1 MPMTPGDALMLAI
14 QVAIFA
20 SGIALLSHGFF
31 AVLQRWVGKEFGL
44 RSHVPGILGIALMLF
59 AVVSA
64 ASLGWAYALATVL
77 AGFGVA
83 YLYVYILRWRV
94 EAGLVGPVL
103 AVLSMVLPL
112 ADR

>member
-1 MPMTPGDALMLAI
+1 MAMTLGDALMLAV

-31 AVLQRWVGKEFGL
+31 AAHQRWVGSRFGYW
-44 RSHVPGILGIALMLF
+44 SHVPGIIGIALLLF

-64 ASLGWAYALATVL
+64 SAHGWAYAVATVL

-103 AVLSMVLPL
+103 AVLSMFLPL

>member
-1 MPMTPGDALMLAI
+1 MPVTLGDTSMLAI

-31 AVLQRWVGKEFGL
+31 AVHQRWVGRKFDF

-59 AVVSA
+59 AVLSA
-64 ASLGWAYALATVL
+64 SSLGWAYAVATVL
-77 AGFGVA
+77 AGFGVG

-103 AVLSMVLPL
+103 AVLSMFLPL